1 MSAVDHLS
9 GFQFKFTAATVPGDN
24 PTPYD
29 HPMHRVDALNSGGYR
44 VGRIFWE
51 PHNGRVEGISVDPD
65 RRRQGIATRLWHE
78 AHASAKREG
87 VVPPVHSDVQFPEGK
102 AWAAGMTNR
111 PRGATTRKP
120 KAAPSADQA
129 ALF

>member
-9 GFQFKFTAATVPGDN
+9 DMQFKFTAAGSNPG
-24 PTPYD
+24 TPYA

-51 PHNGRVEGISVDPD
+51 AHNGRVEGISVDPA
-65 RRRQGIATRLWHE
+65 RRRQGIGTRLWYE
-78 AHASAKREG
+78 AHTNAQREG
-87 VVPPVHSDVQFPEGK
+87 LVHPVHSDVQFPDGK

-111 PRGATTRKP
+111 PRGAATRKP
-120 KAAPSADQA
+120 KASPSSDQA
-129 ALF
+129 TLF

>member
-9 GFQFKFTAATVPGDN
+9 DLQFKFTPGRAETATTGQG
-24 PTPYD
+24 Y
-29 HPMHRVDALNSGGYR
+29 HRVDALNQEGSR

-51 PHNGRVEGISVDPD
+51 PHNGRVEGISVDPA
-65 RRRQGIATRLWHE
+65 RRRQGIGTRLWYE
-78 AHASAKREG
+78 AHTNAQRDG
-87 VVPPVHSDVQFPEGK
+87 LVHPVHSDVQFPEGK

-120 KAAPSADQA
+120 KAAPSPDQA
-129 ALF
+129 GLF